1 MQEDL
6 HIRPF
11 LESFFRISDAML
23 RVPDDDTLVCRCEE
37 VSAGAIRAAVADG
50 HLDSNQVKF
59 LTRCGMG
66 PCRGRQCAQAVGHI
80 IAAASGRTVAETSHY
95 RERPPVNT
103 LTLAQLAALY
113 PEERE

>member
-1 MQEDL
+1 MQV
-6 HIRPF
+6 
-11 LESFFRISDAML
+11 A
-23 RVPDDDTLVCRCEE
+23 DDDTIVCRCEE
-37 VSAGAIRAAVADG
+37 VSAGQIRAAAADG

-80 IAAASGRTVAETSHY
+80 IAAASGRTVAETGHY